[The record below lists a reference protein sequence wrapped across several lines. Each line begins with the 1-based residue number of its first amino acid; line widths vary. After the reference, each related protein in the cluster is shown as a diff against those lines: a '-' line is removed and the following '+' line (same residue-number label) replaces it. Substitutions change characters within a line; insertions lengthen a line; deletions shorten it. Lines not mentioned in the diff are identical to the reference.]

1 MGAFYTVA
9 KLPVDDAEKFCA
21 WCLKEFVYQNEC
33 IPVST
38 KTELEP
44 EMHCISKSV
53 MMALAAGFYSNPQL
67 GRLAYILCKHDL
79 KRVLH
84 LLEKALE
91 EYNRK

>member
-9 KLPVDDAEKFCA
+9 KLPVDDVEKFCA
-21 WCLKEFVYQNEC
+21 WYLKEFVYQDEYT
-33 IPVST
+33 PVST
-38 KTELEP
+38 KTGLAP
-44 EMHCISKSV
+44 EMHCISESV
-53 MMALAAGFYSNPQL
+53 MMALVVGFYSNPQL

-84 LLEKALE
+84 ILEKTLE